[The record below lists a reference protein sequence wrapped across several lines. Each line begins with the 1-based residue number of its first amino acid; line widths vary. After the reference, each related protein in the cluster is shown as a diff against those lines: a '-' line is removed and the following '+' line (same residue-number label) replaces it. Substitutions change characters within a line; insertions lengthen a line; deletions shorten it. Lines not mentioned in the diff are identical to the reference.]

1 MHRIGEFSSLT
12 GLSVKTLR
20 FYDEIGLL
28 TPASVGAPTGYRFYS
43 PGQLDRARYIV
54 YLRQFGLTLAQ
65 IKAIFAA
72 GASEREALEAARER
86 LASSVSQGQALL
98 QDIEA
103 RLARLP
109 TPSLIQ
115 LRRFPVMR
123 IASVRKRV
131 TRAAEAEAILLEL
144 EERLHPAADARRGI
158 LWHHCAD
165 SGFFEAE
172 PFVETAS
179 LRRAAVGAAIKLT
192 DLPAVTAACASS
204 ADDEALAEVAYM
216 NLRRWLPLHGYEL
229 TAAKREIVCWQG
241 GIRTLEIQ
249 FPVKAQ
255 G

>member
-28 TPASVGAPTGYRFYS
+28 TPASVGTPTGYRLYS
-43 PGQLDRARYIV
+43 PGQLDRARYIA

-86 LASSVSQGQALL
+86 LVSSVSQGQALL
-98 QDIEA
+98 RDIES
-103 RLARLP
+103 RLAQLP
-109 TPSLIQ
+109 TRSPIQ
-115 LRRFPVMR
+115 LRRLAVMR
-123 IASVRKRV
+123 VASVRKRV

-144 EERLHPAADARRGI
+144 EERLHPAAAARRGI
-158 LWHHCAD
+158 LWHRCAD
-165 SGFFEAE
+165 AGVLDAE
-172 PFVETAS
+172 PFVEAAS
-179 LRRAAVGAAIKLT
+179 TRGAGGTAIKLT
-192 DLPAVTAACASS
+192 DLPAVTAACAPS

-216 NLRRWLPLHGYEL
+216 SLRRWLPLHGYEL
-229 TAAKREIVCWQG
+229 TAAKREIVCWEG

-249 FPVKAQ
+249 FPVKL
-255 G
+255 

>member
-28 TPASVGAPTGYRFYS
+28 TPASVGAPAGYRLYS

-72 GASEREALEAARER
+72 GASEREALEAAREQ

-98 QDIEA
+98 RDVEA
-103 RLARLP
+103 RLAQLP
-109 TPSLIQ
+109 TSSPIQ
-115 LRRFPVMR
+115 LRRLPVMR

-131 TRAAEAEAILLEL
+131 TRAAEAEGILLEL

-179 LRRAAVGAAIKLT
+179 LRRAVGAAIKLA

-204 ADDEALAEVAYM
+204 ADDEALAEATYM
-216 NLRRWLPLHGYEL
+216 SLRRWLPLHGYEL
-229 TAAKREIVCWQG
+229 TAAKREIVCWAG

-249 FPVKAQ
+249 FPVKQ
-255 G
+255 